1 MNADISNFMTSILPS
16 KLYHE
21 CFSGK
26 AQVINDRH
34 DQNIRAINSSTAFL
48 KDDNE
53 SNAWCAVVPATNI
66 KARM

>member
-26 AQVINDRH
+26 AKVINDRH

-48 KDDNE
+48 KDDTE
-53 SNAWCAVVPATNI
+53 SNA
-66 KARM
+66 